1 MPARLDLTTK
11 PAESVILCGDPRR
24 AFHLAQELVE
34 EPRMT
39 HLARGLWG
47 YGGRTDDGMA
57 LTVQSTGA
65 GGPAAIAV
73 LSGLA
78 EHGIGKVVRVGSC
91 TAEVPELGLGDRLVV
106 EAALAEDGSQAFFT
120 DEVDD
125 WRLPDRELTEA
136 LTGAGPLAKIAS
148 RYRTE
153 PPEREGDRPAVAFD
167 LQTAALL
174 AAAQEAG
181 VRAAA
186 VLVVSGTA
194 GGSIGSEEELAAS
207 FVEAG
212 RGAIGALRAVR

>member
-1 MPARLDLTTK
+1 
-11 PAESVILCGDPRR
+11 
-24 AFHLAQELVE
+24 
-34 EPRMT
+34 MT

-47 YGGRTDDGMA
+47 YSGRTDDGMA

-65 GGPAAIAV
+65 GGPAAVAV

-78 EHGIGKVVRVGSC
+78 EHGTSKVVRVGSC

-106 EAALAEDGSQAFFT
+106 EAVLAEDGSQAFFPEEK
-120 DEVDD
+120 DE
-125 WRLPDRELTEA
+125 WRLPDRKLTAA
-136 LTGAGPLAKIAS
+136 LTGAGPQAKIAS

-153 PPEREGDRPAVAFD
+153 PPDREGDRPAVAFD

-186 VLVVSGTA
+186 VLVVSGTSE
-194 GGSIGSEEELAAS
+194 GSIATEEELAAS
-207 FVEAG
+207 FLEAG
-212 RGAIGALRAVR
+212 REAIGALRAVR